1 MPKIF
6 NAKTQRCQGA
16 KGLKTYAGDLEP
28 HRLVNANGRLAP
40 FGFNF
45 APWLLCVLALNSDC
59 MVTAERAGAAGDG
72 RGNSDKNSPQDA
84 EATRV
89 TLAWGASLLVEE
101 PSESRMRENRPSG
114 LMRAER
120 GGHWPC
126 AFQPV
131 RSAFSTK
138 TEIPPLSNL
147 VRNFNRNSGAVV
159 VVI

>member
-1 MPKIF
+1 MRTTGIPSGESPLGTGESPVPPSRKSTSVF
-6 NAKTQRCQGA
+6 
-16 KGLKTYAGDLEP
+16 GLKTYAGDLEP

-114 LMRAER
+114 LMR
-120 GGHWPC
+120 GG
-126 AFQPV
+126 AR
-131 RSAFSTK
+131 RSWALRLSTR
-138 TEIPPLSNL
+138 PLRLLYST
-147 VRNFNRNSGAVV
+147 F
-159 VVI
+159 